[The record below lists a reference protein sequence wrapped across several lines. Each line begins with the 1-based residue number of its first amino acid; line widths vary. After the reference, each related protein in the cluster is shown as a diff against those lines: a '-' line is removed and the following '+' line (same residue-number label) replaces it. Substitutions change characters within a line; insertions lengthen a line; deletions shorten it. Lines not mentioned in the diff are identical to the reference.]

1 MKARTKGPASK
12 PTPADPPRELQLEMY
27 YCLRLTR
34 ALDERAHVLHKQGKV
49 VGGLYSSLGQEAISI
64 GTSFALAKGDYVG
77 PMIRNMG
84 TVIARGHTARDVMTQ
99 WLARATSPTRGK
111 DNSQHFGDVE
121 RTGVISCISMLATLV
136 PVLAGMAL
144 GARLKGENRVGLT
157 YVGDGATSVGDF
169 YEGLNFAAVLK
180 IPLVVVIENNRYA
193 YSTPSARQSLL
204 ENLADKSK
212 AFGIPGYVGDG
223 NDLLEVYRMTKKCV
237 EDARAGGGPQIVEF
251 KTFRMRGHAVH
262 DDAWYVPP
270 GLLEE
275 WKARDPVARFEKAL
289 ALSAEEKGEVDRKVR
304 EVVDDAVAFAE
315 KSPLPEGREALK
327 GVFEDDSIVEF
338 TPWWEKGDS

>member
-1 MKARTKGPASK
+1 
-12 PTPADPPRELQLEMY
+12 MY
-27 YCLRLTR
+27 HYLRLTR
-34 ALDERAHVLHKQGKV
+34 AVDERAHVLHKQGKV

-64 GTSFALAKGDYVG
+64 GSSFALAKGDYVG

-99 WLARATSPTRGK
+99 YLARATSPTGGK

-169 YEGLNFAAVLK
+169 YEGLNFAAVLRL
-180 IPLVVVIENNRYA
+180 PLVVIIENNGYA
-193 YSTPSARQSLL
+193 YSTPVARQCAL
-204 ENLADKSK
+204 ETLAEKSK
-212 AFGIPGYVGDG
+212 AFGIPGYAGDG
-223 NDLLEVYRMTKKCV
+223 NDLLEVYRMTRKCV
-237 EDARAGGGPQIVEF
+237 EDARAGGGPQLLEF
-251 KTFRMRGHAVH
+251 RTFRMRGHAVH

-270 GLLEE
+270 DLFEE
-275 WKARDPVARFEKAL
+275 WKKKDPVPRFEKAL
-289 ALSAEEKGEVDRKVR
+289 GLSEGEKAEVDRKVR
-304 EVVDDAVAFAE
+304 EIVDDAVEFAE
-315 KSPLPEGREALK
+315 RSPPPEGREALK

-338 TPWWEKGDS
+338 TPWWEGK